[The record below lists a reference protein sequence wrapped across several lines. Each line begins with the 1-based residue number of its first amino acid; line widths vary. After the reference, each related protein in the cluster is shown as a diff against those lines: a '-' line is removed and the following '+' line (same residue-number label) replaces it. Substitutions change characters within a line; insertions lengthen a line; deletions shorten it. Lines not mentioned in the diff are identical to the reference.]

1 MNMSIFYFKKLKSEN
16 KKIRSKIIYMKR
28 YFALGLLILIIALGI
43 FINLGHKTKTV
54 NKITYNGSYIALGD
68 SVSAGDGLT
77 DYSDSSACNRSN
89 QSYPYLVSEAQN
101 LQLFNLSC
109 SGATFAEGINGPQT
123 VNQLTISSQINQ
135 LSNLKKPK
143 LITITAG
150 ANDVGWIKYISSCYI
165 KTCGSPEETALANS
179 SIASLA
185 NSLTNTL
192 NKISNKYNNSPPQVI
207 VTSYYN
213 PFPGSMSSCSDLTNL
228 NQSSLNFL
236 SSETTN
242 LNSELASISTGYSF
256 VKFEGLDF
264 SGHGLCSSDPWVQ
277 GLTDGAPFH
286 PNSAGQSYIA
296 SKIEMTYS
304 KK

>member
-1 MNMSIFYFKKLKSEN
+1 MSMSIFYFKKLKSEN

-43 FINLGHKTKTV
+43 FINLGHKTMTV

-143 LITITAG
+143 LT
-150 ANDVGWIKYISSCYI
+150 
-165 KTCGSPEETALANS
+165 
-179 SIASLA
+179 
-185 NSLTNTL
+185 
-192 NKISNKYNNSPPQVI
+192 
-207 VTSYYN
+207 
-213 PFPGSMSSCSDLTNL
+213 
-228 NQSSLNFL
+228 
-236 SSETTN
+236 
-242 LNSELASISTGYSF
+242 
-256 VKFEGLDF
+256 
-264 SGHGLCSSDPWVQ
+264 
-277 GLTDGAPFH
+277 
-286 PNSAGQSYIA
+286 
-296 SKIEMTYS
+296 
-304 KK
+304 